1 MHLLYVMRQV
11 GPTNYN
17 CRASSKGIL
26 LWSSRHIC
34 ENVVVTEEFY
44 FYCDDWPNMAVAS
57 AVTDRSNNR
66 ILPKC
71 HREDGFYKGVLIIKE
86 VKCQGYK
93 VEIQMGSHIL
103 LVWFT
108 LAMSGNHLRIF
119 TFISLSTATFIEI
132 YTFLRISKNSI

>member
-17 CRASSKGIL
+17 YRASSKGIL
-26 LWSSRHIC
+26 LWNSRHIC

-93 VEIQMGSHIL
+93 VEIQMGSSHSSS
-103 LVWFT
+103 LVY
-108 LAMSGNHLRIF
+108 SGDEGKSFEDLHFYFFEYSHFDRNIY
-119 TFISLSTATFIEI
+119 IS
-132 YTFLRISKNSI
+132 